1 MQALIQDI
9 HFSLRQLFK
18 SPRFTLTAVISLA
31 LGIGA
36 TTAVFSVI
44 YAALV
49 NPYPYPSADRI
60 VRLTTTSK
68 SAPNNQIDLNGPQ
81 VVRLMQVPV
90 IDSVLAMDYHPMT
103 ITGHEFPENVDE
115 IGLISTGFND
125 LGLPPL
131 LGRGIMPSDAPIGQD
146 PQPVAVLSYRFWQKH
161 FFGNPAVLGRT
172 LQLNHKNYT
181 IVGVAAPRFTW
192 YMGDV
197 YLPLKLTQDPA
208 TRLMVDIRLKPGVTE
223 AGANAALQPL
233 LEQFAKERP
242 KQFAEQ
248 FKVQVE
254 GLNAWVI
261 RRMGRTL
268 YLLLGAVTLLLAV
281 GCGNVSILLLARGAT
296 REHELAVRSALGA
309 KRRRIMR
316 QLLTESLLLASVGAG
331 LGVAMAYGI
340 LAGIRLLLPRFAF
353 APEVVIRINLPVL
366 LFSVAVALATG
377 IAFGLWPALQLSKPQ
392 ISQMAQS
399 AARRVSSGVRGRRT
413 QDALIAAQ
421 IALTL
426 LLLAAAGSAIEG
438 FTRLMRT
445 PLGYDP
451 HNIMS
456 VGLPIQ
462 ENSFTTWK
470 ARAAYFERLRAK
482 VAETPGVTMAAI
494 SSNATPPKNGWFIKF
509 EILGKPT
516 TEEQMCSMNLT
527 SPNYFDAL
535 RIPLLQGRI
544 WSEDENQNGALV
556 AVINRT
562 MAQRY
567 FPNGD
572 ALGHSIKLPT
582 IEDRPP
588 AELSAPNF
596 VQSWLPIVGIVEDAR
611 NDGLGDPIRPAI
623 YIPYTLHMS
632 MGTQILVRS
641 QASPLRLVHSIRTQL
656 TLVNSDQQAYNNI
669 TELETWITDETEWQQ
684 GRLVSWIFGA
694 FAGLALVLAAVGLFS
709 VVSYTVAQRTNE
721 FGIRMALGAQRGHV
735 LRIVFAS
742 TFVSVGCGILIGLA
756 FTFALNRIIA
766 KWVAGNPNNPIILL
780 EGTILL
786 VLVSAIACALP
797 ALRAARLNPM
807 TALRCE

>member
-1 MQALIQDI
+1 
-9 HFSLRQLFK
+9 
-18 SPRFTLTAVISLA
+18 
-31 LGIGA
+31 
-36 TTAVFSVI
+36 
-44 YAALV
+44 
-49 NPYPYPSADRI
+49 
-60 VRLTTTSK
+60 
-68 SAPNNQIDLNGPQ
+68 
-81 VVRLMQVPV
+81 MQVPV
-90 IDSVLAMDYHPMT
+90 VDSVLAMDYHPMT

-131 LGRGIMPSDAPIGQD
+131 LGRGLMPSDAPDGQD
-146 PQPVAVLSYRFWQKH
+146 PQPVTVLSYRFWQKH
-161 FFGNPAVLGRT
+161 FFGDPAVLGRT

-197 YLPLKLTQDPA
+197 YLPLKITMDPG
-208 TRLMVDIRLKPGVTE
+208 TRLMVDISLKPGVTE

-233 LEQFAKERP
+233 LEQFATERP
-242 KQFAEQ
+242 KQFPEQ
-248 FKVQVE
+248 FKVEVE

-281 GCGNVSILLLARGAT
+281 GCGNVSILLLARGAA

-309 KRRRIMR
+309 KRQRIIR

-340 LAGIRLLLPRFAF
+340 LAGIRLLLPRYAF

-366 LFSVAVALATG
+366 LFSVAVAMFTG
-377 IAFGLWPALQLSKPQ
+377 IAFGLWPALQLSRPQ

-399 AARRVSSGVRGRRT
+399 AARRVSGSVRSRRT

-426 LLLAAAGSAIEG
+426 LLLAAAGSAIEA
-438 FTRLMRT
+438 FTRLMQT

-462 ENSFTTWK
+462 ENSLPTWK

-494 SSNATPPKNGWFIKF
+494 SSNATPPKNGWLTKF
-509 EILGKPT
+509 EILGKPPN
-516 TEEQMCSMNLT
+516 EEQMCSLNMI
-527 SPNYFDAL
+527 SPNYFAAL

-572 ALGHSIKLPT
+572 ALGHSVKLPA

-588 AELSAPNF
+588 AELAAPNF
-596 VQSWLPIVGIVEDAR
+596 VESWLPILGIVEDAR

-623 YIPYTLHMS
+623 YIPYALHMS
-632 MGTQILVRS
+632 MGTQILVR
-641 QASPLRLVHSIRTQL
+641 AETSPLRLVHSIRTQL
-656 TLVNSDQQAYNNI
+656 TAVNADQQAYNNI
-669 TELETWITDETEWQQ
+669 TELDTWITDETEWQQ

-694 FAGLALVLAAVGLFS
+694 FAALALALAAVGLFS

-721 FGIRMALGAQRGHV
+721 FGIRMALGAQRAHV

-742 TFVSVGCGILIGLA
+742 TFVSVGSGILIGFA
-756 FTFALNRIIA
+756 CTFALNRIIA
-766 KWVAGNPNNPIILL
+766 KWAEGNPNNPIILL
-780 EGTILL
+780 EGTVIL

-797 ALRAARLNPM
+797 ALRAAHLNPM
-807 TALRCE
+807 AALRCE

>member
-1 MQALIQDI
+1 MQTVIQDI

-18 SPRFTLTAVISLA
+18 NPRFTLTAVISLA

-49 NPYPYPSADRI
+49 NPYPYPAADRI
-60 VRLTTTSK
+60 VRLTATSK
-68 SAPNNQIDLNGPQ
+68 SDPNNQIDLNGPELI
-81 VVRLMQVPV
+81 RLMQVPV
-90 IDSVLAMDYHPMT
+90 VDSVLAMDYHPMT

-131 LGRGIMPSDAPIGQD
+131 LGRGLMPSDAPDGQD
-146 PQPVAVLSYRFWQKH
+146 PQPVTVLSYRFWQKH
-161 FFGNPAVLGRT
+161 FFGDPAVLGRT

-197 YLPLKLTQDPA
+197 YLPLKITTDPG

-233 LEQFAKERP
+233 LEQFATERP
-242 KQFAEQ
+242 KQFPEQ
-248 FKVQVE
+248 FKVEVE

-309 KRRRIMR
+309 KRQRIIR

-340 LAGIRLLLPRFAF
+340 LAGIRLLLPRYAF

-366 LFSVAVALATG
+366 LFSVAVAMFTG

-399 AARRVSSGVRGRRT
+399 AARRVSGSVRGRRT

-445 PLGYDP
+445 P
-451 HNIMS
+451 
-456 VGLPIQ
+456 
-462 ENSFTTWK
+462 
-470 ARAAYFERLRAK
+470 
-482 VAETPGVTMAAI
+482 
-494 SSNATPPKNGWFIKF
+494 
-509 EILGKPT
+509 
-516 TEEQMCSMNLT
+516 
-527 SPNYFDAL
+527 
-535 RIPLLQGRI
+535 
-544 WSEDENQNGALV
+544 
-556 AVINRT
+556 
-562 MAQRY
+562 
-567 FPNGD
+567 
-572 ALGHSIKLPT
+572 
-582 IEDRPP
+582 
-588 AELSAPNF
+588 
-596 VQSWLPIVGIVEDAR
+596 
-611 NDGLGDPIRPAI
+611 
-623 YIPYTLHMS
+623 
-632 MGTQILVRS
+632 
-641 QASPLRLVHSIRTQL
+641 
-656 TLVNSDQQAYNNI
+656 
-669 TELETWITDETEWQQ
+669 
-684 GRLVSWIFGA
+684 
-694 FAGLALVLAAVGLFS
+694 
-709 VVSYTVAQRTNE
+709 
-721 FGIRMALGAQRGHV
+721 
-735 LRIVFAS
+735 
-742 TFVSVGCGILIGLA
+742 
-756 FTFALNRIIA
+756 
-766 KWVAGNPNNPIILL
+766 
-780 EGTILL
+780 
-786 VLVSAIACALP
+786 
-797 ALRAARLNPM
+797 ARL
-807 TALRCE
+807 